1 MAQEVQHQR
10 PVLRG
15 VSQIV
20 DAIGSMDQ
28 TTQQNAAL
36 VEEMAAAASSL
47 KSQAQELV
55 QTVAI
60 FKLADG
66 HQAPSKMQV
75 RAPQS
80 SAKPFA
86 GQERREGGTPKGAAA
101 RAHAPAPKPAPK
113 PAQIAAAKPAA
124 GGDDDWET
132 F

>member
-1 MAQEVQHQR
+1 
-10 PVLRG
+10 
-15 VSQIV
+15 
-20 DAIGSMDQ
+20 MDQ

-47 KSQAQELV
+47 KQQAQELV
-55 QTVAI
+55 QTVAV

-75 RAPQS
+75 RSRTS

-86 GQERREGGTPKGAAA
+86 GPERRESAIPKGAAA
-101 RAHAPAPKPAPK
+101 RAHAPAPKPAAKAAAP
-113 PAQIAAAKPAA
+113 QIVSAKPAPKA
-124 GGDDDWET
+124 AAEDDWET

>member
-1 MAQEVQHQR
+1 
-10 PVLRG
+10 
-15 VSQIV
+15 
-20 DAIGSMDQ
+20 
-28 TTQQNAAL
+28 
-36 VEEMAAAASSL
+36 L
-47 KSQAQELV
+47 KQQAQELV

-66 HQAPSKMQV
+66 HVAPSKMQV

-86 GQERREGGTPKGAAA
+86 GQDRRGGGIPQGAAA
-101 RAHAPAPKPAPK
+101 RGHTPPKPAPK
-113 PAQIAAAKPAA
+113 PAAKAAPAQLAAAKPAPAPKAAA